1 MNKTILRAIM
11 KRTKLRN
18 RFLKDM
24 SESNRVAYN
33 TQRNYCV
40 SLVRKAKKSYSTN
53 LDHEKIVDNK
63 IFWKTIKPYFTD
75 KGINHNNITL
85 VENEETV
92 SKNKE
97 ISETYN
103 SFFSEVV
110 ANLNLP
116 QYDDPTVNAKISRI
130 RLQEQSKNIRI
141 IQVLDLS
148 KRIIETQIILFTLRT
163 FQLTKLRR
171 S

>member
-1 MNKTILRAIM
+1 MSDSNK
-11 KRTKLRN
+11 
-18 RFLKDM
+18 
-24 SESNRVAYN
+24 VAYN

-40 SLVRKAKKSYSTN
+40 SLVRKGKKSYYTN
-53 LDHEKIVDNK
+53 LDHEKIVDDK
-63 IFWKTIKPYFTD
+63 TFWKTIKPYFTD
-75 KGINHNNITL
+75 KDINHNNITL

-103 SFFSEVV
+103 NFFSEVV

-163 FQLTKLRR
+163 FQRTKLRR